1 MTGGR
6 SKTGITAAQAMLLAG
21 RGRMRRRLK
30 ARVRALRALIDDIPT
45 QSETARHLGLS
56 ESTVSKYERG
66 LLPKAHRR

>member
-6 SKTGITAAQAMLLAG
+6 GKTGVTAAQAMLLAG

-30 ARVRALRALIDDIPT
+30 ARVRALRAVLADIPT
-45 QSETARHLGLS
+45 QSATARQLGLS

-66 LLPKAHRR
+66 IYPKRYQQ